1 MKKNLEHRYCIDERR
16 QQLTELVAAL
26 PNLIDVTR
34 STPQVTHFTSE
45 YEAALEQATA
55 LLAFG
60 FNQEQLSALSR
71 SIPDAFPRHKDWIP
85 PLEKALDGKWQEPSW
100 FVSVESKLQP
110 VLRFAEVLRMLGYY

>member
-1 MKKNLEHRYCIDERR
+1 MKKNMEHRYCIDERR
-16 QQLTELVAAL
+16 QQLAELVAAL
-26 PNLIDVTR
+26 PDLINVTR

-85 PLEKALDGKWQEPSW
+85 LEMAPDGKWQQPAW
-100 FVSVESKLQP
+100 IVSVESKLQP